1 MNAMGE
7 LAINDAFDG
16 ILAAAK
22 AGNMDDLKAIS
33 GQGADTPKQGLA
45 RLNINY
51 DTETD
56 EGKTLPRG
64 QWKVFHDGR
73 FIYAPEITFRAL
85 MRTYEYSVWDAEEN
99 KFSSRSIQ
107 NLNLTGSFPDTAGG
121 DKCGRLSKSDEE
133 QLGDDHP
140 RVLASRSATCNQVF
154 YALITMKGKDA
165 DGTEVELTDYPVM
178 AYFKRSGFRPAKDA
192 IDKIS
197 NMGKLM
203 PQTVFNLTTS
213 RKKMGSVTYYVPV
226 FTYEGDTEM
235 SQDDWDLLAKFTD
248 TIKASNNNI
257 MEQYREAQKLLV
269 TEEEVDLAADFK

>member
-1 MNAMGE
+1 MGE

-22 AGNMDDLKAIS
+22 AGNMDELKALS
-33 GQGADTPKQGLA
+33 GQGADSTPKQGLA

-56 EGKTLPRG
+56 EGTTLPRG

-107 NLNLTGSFPDTAGG
+107 NLTLNSSFPDTAGG

-133 QLGDDHP
+133 QLGEDHP

-226 FTYEGDTEM
+226 FTYEGDVEM
-235 SQDDWDLLAKFTD
+235 SQDDWELLAKFTD

>member
-1 MNAMGE
+1 MGE

-22 AGNMDDLKAIS
+22 AGNMDELKALS
-33 GQGADTPKQGLA
+33 GQGADSTPKQGLA

-56 EGKTLPRG
+56 EGTTLPRG

-107 NLNLTGSFPDTAGG
+107 NLTLNSSFPDTAGG

-133 QLGDDHP
+133 QLGEDHP

-226 FTYEGDTEM
+226 FTYEGDVEM
-235 SQDDWDLLAKFTD
+235 SKDDWELLAKFTD